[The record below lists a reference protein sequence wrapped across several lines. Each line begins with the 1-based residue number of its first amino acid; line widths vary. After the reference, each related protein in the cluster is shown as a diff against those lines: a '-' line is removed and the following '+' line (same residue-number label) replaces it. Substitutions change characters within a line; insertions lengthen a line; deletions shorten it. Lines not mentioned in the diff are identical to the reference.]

1 MRKRLWFFLT
11 CLMLSASMAFAQKS
25 VTGTVTDIN
34 TGEPLIGVHVIVNG
48 QALGITDVNGRFTL
62 SNVPESAKT
71 IEFSYMGYEDAMS
84 AVKSNIRIAMAP
96 AVEKIDEVMVV
107 AFGTQKKAAFTG
119 SAAVVGSEQ
128 LEQHVTTNVANVLAG
143 TVPGLQMRGGSGLAG
158 AGEGS
163 IHIRGIA
170 SMYAGTDPLVIVDG
184 ATFPA
189 SLNNINPDDVESITV
204 LKDAASA
211 ALYGSR
217 AAGGV
222 ILITTKKGKSHEA
235 QIMVY
240 FSCFI
245 K

>member
-62 SNVPESAKT
+62 NNVPESAKT

-119 SAAVVGSEQ
+119 SLRATRAARHHQRSQRTGRYSAWPPDAWRQ
-128 LEQHVTTNVANVLAG
+128 RFGRSRRRLNPH
-143 TVPGLQMRGGSGLAG
+143 PWY
-158 AGEGS
+158 S
-163 IHIRGIA
+163 IHVCRNR
-170 SMYAGTDPLVIVDG
+170 P
-184 ATFPA
+184 PHHC
-189 SLNNINPDDVESITV
+189 
-204 LKDAASA
+204 
-211 ALYGSR
+211 R
-217 AAGGV
+217 W
-222 ILITTKKGKSHEA
+222 SHLP
-235 QIMVY
+235 
-240 FSCFI
+240 C
-245 K
+245 KP